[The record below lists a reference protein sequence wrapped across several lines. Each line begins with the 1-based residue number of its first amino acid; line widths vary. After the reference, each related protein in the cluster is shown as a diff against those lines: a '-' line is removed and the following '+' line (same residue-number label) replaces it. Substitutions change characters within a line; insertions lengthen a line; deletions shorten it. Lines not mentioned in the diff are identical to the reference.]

1 MQTIDWFNVI
11 DYECK
16 RSVIG
21 GSQQVYY
28 FNNKMLSLVL
38 HADMRVGSIAEKIH
52 TCVSG
57 LYKKILQCYCYMY
70 LNSPNESSK
79 KVHVPGILLFIFPSL
94 F

>member
-1 MQTIDWFNVI
+1 MHIQTIDWFDVI

-21 GSQQVYY
+21 DRQQVYY

-38 HADMRVGSIAEKIH
+38 HADMKVGSIAEKMH

-57 LYKKILQCYCYMY
+57 LYKS
-70 LNSPNESSK
+70 NSAM
-79 KVHVPGILLFIFPSL
+79 LLLPS
-94 F
+94 